1 MTYRPENPLIVQ
13 SDMTMLLETGSPQ
26 YEETRDAIVSF
37 AEIVKSPE
45 HVHTYRITPISLWN
59 AASSG
64 IGPDTV
70 VERLERYSRFDM
82 PGNLVKTVRDIME
95 RFGKVRIEGHD
106 DACLKVVA
114 DTPLL
119 MTQLCATPEVR
130 ELLFE
135 EIDACACAFAPVN
148 RGLLKQALIKA
159 GYPAFDA
166 AGYRQGEQLPIALNE
181 ETIFLRP
188 YQVLARD
195 AFYRGGS
202 SLGGSGVIALPSGSG
217 KTVVG
222 MAVMALVKTHTLI
235 ITTGVTA
242 VRQWIR
248 ELLDKTDASPDFIGE
263 YSGHA
268 KEIKPITITTY
279 QILTSR
285 RRRDQ
290 DFVHFQALNGR
301 PWGLIIYDE
310 VHLLP
315 AQVFRFAASLQAV
328 RRLGLTATLVREDG
342 REGDVFSLIGP
353 KCFDMPWKV
362 VEKQGWIAE
371 ADCREVRAPIAEK
384 EKLRYATASPRQRY
398 RIAAE
403 NEEKQAIIA
412 RLVDLHQGEKILII
426 GQYLNQVHRIHER
439 FGAPLI
445 TGETPQYERDALFK
459 EFRDGDLSLLIVS
472 SVANF
477 AIDLPDASVAI
488 QVSGKFGSRQ
498 EEAQRLGRILRPKP
512 DGRTA
517 TFYTIVTRDTEEQ
530 DFALKRQLF
539 LTEQGYEYTIID
551 AEEIDS
557 LAAVASSRRT
567 NVINFPFERRF
578 DDRRRD

>member
-1 MTYRPENPLIVQ
+1 MTYRPDNPLIVQ
-13 SDMTMLLETGSPQ
+13 SDMTMLLETASPL
-26 YEETRDAIVSF
+26 YEETRDAIASF

-64 IGPDTV
+64 LRPHDVI
-70 VERLERYSRFDM
+70 ERLERYTRFEM
-82 PGNLVKTVRDIME
+82 PANLLKTVRDIME
-95 RFGKVRIEGHD
+95 RFGKVRIERHD
-106 DACLKVVA
+106 DMRLKVVV
-114 DTPLL
+114 DDPLL
-119 MTQLCATPEVR
+119 MTQLCSTPEVR
-130 ELLFE
+130 DLLLEELDGRAYAL
-135 EIDACACAFAPVN
+135 APVN
-148 RGLLKQALIKA
+148 RGVLKQALIKA
-159 GYPAFDA
+159 GYPAFDT
-166 AGYRQGEQLPIALNE
+166 AGYRQGEPFLISLKE
-181 ETIFLRP
+181 KKVSLRP

-222 MAVMALVKTHTLI
+222 MAVMALLKTHALI

-248 ELLDKTDASPDFIGE
+248 EFLEKTDASPDFIGE

-268 KEIKPITITTY
+268 KEIRPVTVTTY

-290 DFVHFQALNGR
+290 DFAHFNALDRR

-328 RRLGLTATLVREDG
+328 RRLGLTATLIREDG

-353 KCFDMPWKV
+353 KCFDVPWKV

-371 ADCREVRAPIAEK
+371 AACCEIRAPISGRD
-384 EKLRYATASPRQRY
+384 KLRYATAPPRQRF

-403 NEEKQAIIA
+403 NEEKQPVIA
-412 RLVDLHQGEKILII
+412 RLIDLHRGEKTLVI
-426 GQYLNQVHRIHER
+426 GQYLDQVHRIQEK
-439 FGAPLI
+439 FGAPII
-445 TGETPQYERDALFK
+445 TGETPQCERDALFR

-477 AIDLPDASVAI
+477 AVDLPDASVAI

-512 DGRTA
+512 DGRRA
-517 TFYTIVTRDTEEQ
+517 KFYTVVTRDTEEQ

-539 LTEQGYEYTIID
+539 LTEQGYEYTILD
-551 AEEIDS
+551 AEEIDCLES
-557 LAAVASSRRT
+557 ARSAASRKATR
-567 NVINFPFERRF
+567 FPP
-578 DDRRRD
+578 